1 MEKFRIREGKLID
14 YTEQAKKKAEESNSS
29 AWTSGGATAPG
40 RLEPVDQRLLT
51 ELQRGVALA
60 GRPFEGLAAAAG
72 CPPGE
77 VLERLAALKR
87 SGLIRRFGG
96 IFDTRALGFSSTLVA
111 AAVPP
116 ERLEQVAAAVSEFP
130 GVTHNYAREGVAYNL
145 WFTVGSSSPRGLDE
159 TLAEIAHRTGVA
171 KWLRL
176 PAEKVYKIGVK
187 LDLTGEGAE
196 RALVPAAAGSG
207 PEPTATPADP
217 ATPDPAPSDPATP
230 DPADRR
236 LIAVMQGDVPLVERP
251 FAEAGR
257 QAGLTEDDVLH
268 RLARFHEAGWLRR
281 VAATLYHHRAG
292 FTANAMSIWRL
303 PADRVDEAGA
313 AMAAFAE
320 VSHCYRRPTSP
331 DWPYSLY
338 AMIHGRAPEDCRR
351 VAEAIAQVVQPEAYD
366 LLFSTR
372 EFKKTSMTYF

>member
-1 MEKFRIREGKLID
+1 M
-14 YTEQAKKKAEESNSS
+14 
-29 AWTSGGATAPG
+29 
-40 RLEPVDQRLLT
+40 T
-51 ELQRGVALA
+51 ELQKGVALV
-60 GRPFEGLAAAAG
+60 GRPFEGLAATAD

-77 VLERLAALKR
+77 VLGRLATLKR

-116 ERLEQVAAAVSEFP
+116 ERLEEVAVTVSEFP

-145 WFTVGSSSPRGLDE
+145 WFTVGSSSPGGLDE
-159 TLAEIAHRTGVA
+159 TLAEIARRTGIA
-171 KWLRL
+171 RWLRL

-187 LDLTGEGAE
+187 LDLTGEG
-196 RALVPAAAGSG
+196 GGGDSH
-207 PEPTATPADP
+207 ATPADP
-217 ATPDPAPSDPATP
+217 ETLDPADPETL

-268 RLARFHEAGWLRR
+268 RLTRFREAGWLRR
-281 VAATLYHHRAG
+281 VAATLYHRRAG
-292 FTANAMSIWRL
+292 FTANAMSVWRL

-338 AMIHGRAPEDCRR
+338 AMIHGRTPEDCRR
-351 VAEAIAQVVQPEAYD
+351 VAEAIARVVRPEAYD
-366 LLFSTR
+366 LLFSTK